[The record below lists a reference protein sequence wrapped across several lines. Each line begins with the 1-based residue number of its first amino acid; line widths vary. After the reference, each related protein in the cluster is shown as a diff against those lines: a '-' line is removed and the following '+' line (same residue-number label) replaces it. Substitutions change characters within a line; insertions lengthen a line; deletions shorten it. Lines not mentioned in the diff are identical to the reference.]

1 MSTES
6 PKKTARK
13 DRNQLLNEAL
23 PQFEQFIESRESYI
37 KALETTIQAL
47 KQENQQFTKNNLD
60 IRNSID
66 ELVAMQQ
73 LSNIVS
79 TAMDAEVIVGTL
91 FELTGQVIPGLDA
104 NIFLFDADGKNL
116 VPLSSKSSVILNQ
129 EAQSQL
135 EAGIVD
141 WVLSEKKT
149 VIIPDLS
156 NMLADGTVKN
166 FVIVP
171 LILRSDSIG
180 VYFIHTDKAQQEFSN
195 QDIQLLTVLANQAAA
210 GVENWRAHEQL
221 IKVNEELKTSQAQ
234 MVQAAKLAAIGELAA
249 SIAHEIKNPLQVLM
263 LQIDMYKRGK
273 PLPNWFDMFSKEVR
287 RLFEITR
294 RLMNFS
300 RNISE
305 DFPMEPA
312 SVNRAIEDVVAIVQ
326 HEFRNHKIEIEMNL
340 NMELP
345 AIMGSANYLQQVFL
359 NLLINARDAMP
370 DGGKINI
377 VSTRSES
384 NLLVKV
390 SDTGMGIG
398 KENIEKIFKP
408 FFSTKGEKGTG
419 LGLSICN
426 KIISQHDGKM
436 SVESVVGAGTTFT
449 ISLPIWRMTS

>member
-1 MSTES
+1 MSAGTE
-6 PKKTARK
+6 KKTTRK
-13 DRNQLLNEAL
+13 NRNQLINEAL

-37 KALETTIQAL
+37 KALETTIHAL

-73 LSNIVS
+73 LSNIIS
-79 TAMDAEVIVGTL
+79 TAVDADVIVGEL
-91 FELTGQVIPGLDA
+91 FELTRQVITVLDA
-104 NIFLFDADGKNL
+104 NIFLFDVDGKMLN
-116 VPLSSKSSVILNQ
+116 PLSSKSSPILNQ

-156 NMLADGTVKN
+156 NMMADGTVKN

-171 LILRSDSIG
+171 LILRGSGIG

-195 QDIQLLTVLANQAAA
+195 QDIQLLTILANQAAA

-221 IKVNEELKTSQAQ
+221 VKVNEELKTSQAQ

-305 DFPMEPA
+305 DLPMEPV
-312 SVNRAIEDVVAIVQ
+312 SINRAIEDVVAIVQ
-326 HEFRNHKIEIEMNL
+326 HEFRNHKIEIETNL
-340 NMELP
+340 NTELP
-345 AIMGSANYLQQVFL
+345 AIMGSGNYLQQVFL

-370 DGGKINI
+370 DGGKISI
-377 VSTRSES
+377 ISSRSET

-390 SDTGMGIG
+390 SDTGIGIG
-398 KENIEKIFKP
+398 KENLEKIFKP

-426 KIISQHDGKM
+426 KIIMQHDGKM
-436 SVESVVGAGTTFT
+436 SVESILGAGTTFI
-449 ISLPIWRMTS
+449 ISLPIWRMSS